1 MINRGLVSVPGT
13 KEALLCTQTRLNFW
27 EGIPA
32 WRSSNVLLQAEL
44 NQHRAL

>member
-1 MINRGLVSVPGT
+1 MNRGLVSVPGT
-13 KEALLCTQTRLNFW
+13 QEALLCTHTRLSFW

-32 WRSSNVLLQAEL
+32 WMSSSVLLQAEL